1 TLDYRLYRVE
11 FEDSQTADLQPINPS
26 QDVETVRTGFGAY
39 EKVLYNGQ
47 LYIRQGDNW
56 YTISGIKIK

>member
-1 TLDYRLYRVE
+1 MLYRIE
-11 FEDSQTADLQPINPS
+11 FADSQTADLQPIDPS
-26 QDVETVRTGFGAY
+26 QDIETVRTQQGGY

-47 LYIRQGDNW
+47 LFIRQGDNW